1 MPFNVVN
8 GLFLG
13 RIFAG
18 FVLATAVAGVIMA
31 YALLSPAWLPI
42 IIG

>member
-13 RIFAG
+13 RIAG
-18 FVLATAVAGVIMA
+18 FVLATAVAGLVMA